1 MAKEKLRVTRDGE
14 VVPLLD
20 EYGRE
25 IPDPT
30 PMAPPVG
37 FVRRPPLHE
46 RIRAMVQDEFAR
58 LRSAEEVESFEE
70 ADDFVIPGEDGDDPR
85 EGRFA
90 LQPGFEWEENYEPPR
105 DFREMRERLV
115 AAGWTPPSRSGV
127 QGPEAPA
134 DAPLTTPD
142 GGGDAL
148 ARAVDAGPKVGDA
161 AS

>member
-1 MAKEKLRVTRDGE
+1 MKEKVRVTQHGE

-20 EYGRE
+20 EHGRE

-46 RIRAMVQDEFAR
+46 RIRAMVQEEFER
-58 LRSAEEVESFEE
+58 MKSEREVESPEE
-70 ADDFVIPGEDGDDPR
+70 ADDFWIEGDEDDPR

-90 LQPGFEWEENYEPPR
+90 LLPGFEWEESYEPPA
-105 DFREMRERLV
+105 DFAEMRERLV
-115 AAGWTPPSRSGV
+115 AAGWTPPQKHGV

-134 DAPLTTPD
+134 NAPSTLP
-142 GGGDAL
+142 GGEGDAL
-148 ARAVDAGPKVGDA
+148 ARAVDAGPGRGDG